1 MLSKARVTDYKAQID
16 QLERD
21 RLEVGGGMGGNG
33 NGLTAL
39 SAAESLGRL
48 QRQNNELMK
57 KVDVSA

>member
-16 QLERD
+16 QLEHD
-21 RLEVGGGMGGNG
+21 RSEVGGGMGGNG